1 MYKEKDSFR
10 KLFNMISCSKKI
22 KHEEFNQND
31 CYICKQKNSIQYNG
45 ESLICVNCGVF
56 HSDKISDEP
65 EWRYYG
71 FSDTK
76 SSNPIR
82 VGLPTNKLLPVSSLG
97 TNIAYNR
104 NYSFNKIKLYHK
116 WNSMP
121 YKERSLWQIFSKITV
136 KSKMAGIPSII
147 INEAKEMYAE
157 LSETKISRGSNRKG
171 LEAACIY
178 MSCKNYKVPR
188 STKEIADIFDLD
200 ISDMT
205 KGVKKCQEIRKL
217 SKSKKFKKFK
227 VKATNPLD
235 YIERF
240 CSNLKLSDDLK
251 NICVYVSCKAN
262 KLDIVDENTPPS
274 IAAGSIFLVSMV
286 CNLSI
291 TKKKI
296 GDACKI
302 SEVTIS
308 KCFKK
313 LYMYRSYLFSDEI
326 KNKYNLKF

>member
-10 KLFNMISCSKKI
+10 KLFNMISGEKK
-22 KHEEFNQND
+22 EELTSQN
-31 CYICKQKNSIQYNG
+31 KNFCEYCRKSDTIQYNG
-45 ESLICVNCGVF
+45 ETVICTECGAF
-56 HSDKISDEP
+56 HSEKISNEQ

-76 SSNPIR
+76 YTNPIR

-104 NYSFNKIKLYHK
+104 DYSFNKIKQYHK

-121 YKERSLWQIFSKITV
+121 YKERSLWQIFNKITI
-136 KSKMAGIPSII
+136 KSKEAGIPAII
-147 INEAKEMYAE
+147 INEAKEMYKG
-157 LSETKISRGSNRKG
+157 LSETRISRGSNRKG
-171 LEAACIY
+171 LEAACIFI
-178 MSCKNYKVPR
+178 SCKNHNVPR
-188 STKEIADIFDLD
+188 SAKEIADVFQLE
-200 ISDMT
+200 ISEMT
-205 KGVKKCQEIRKL
+205 KGVKKCQEIREL
-217 SKSKKFKKFK
+217 SKAKKFR

-240 CSNLKLSDDLK
+240 CSNLNINDYLK
-251 NICVYVSCKAN
+251 GICAYVSSRAN
-262 KLDIVDENTPPS
+262 DLDIVDENTPPS
-274 IAAGSIFLVSMV
+274 IAAGSIFLVSMI

-291 TKKKI
+291 TKKDV
-296 GDACKI
+296 GEACKI

-326 KNKYNLKF
+326 KKKYNLKF

>member
-10 KLFNMISCSKKI
+10 KLFNIISGGKK
-22 KHEEFNQND
+22 EESEARNQTD
-31 CYICKQKNSIQYNG
+31 CEHCNKKNTIQYNG
-45 ESLICVNCGVF
+45 ETLICIECGVF
-56 HSDKISDEP
+56 HSEKISDEQ

-71 FSDTK
+71 YSDTK
-76 SSNPIR
+76 YTNPIR

-97 TNIAYNR
+97 TNIAYSR
-104 NYSFNKIKLYHK
+104 DYRFNKIKQYHK

-121 YKERSLWQIFSKITV
+121 YKERSLWQIFYKITI
-136 KSKMAGIPSII
+136 KSKDAGIPAII
-147 INEAKEMYAE
+147 INEAKEMYKG
-157 LSETKISRGSNRKG
+157 LSETRISRGSNRKG

-178 MSCKNYKVPR
+178 ISCKNHNVPR
-188 STKEIADIFDLD
+188 SAKEIADVFGLE
-200 ISDMT
+200 ISEMT
-205 KGVKKCQEIRKL
+205 RGVKKCQEIRKL
-217 SKSKKFKKFK
+217 SKSKNFK

-240 CSNLKLSDDLK
+240 CSNLKMGNNFKS
-251 NICVYVSCKAN
+251 ICAYVSCNAY

-291 TKKKI
+291 TKKDV
-296 GDACKI
+296 GEACKI

-313 LYMYRSYLFSDEI
+313 LYMYRSYLFSDKI
-326 KNKYNLKF
+326 KKTYNLKF